1 MFSLTPIVRNLLIL
15 NVVFFLVDAYII
27 NLTQG
32 LALRSLLSPAF
43 MPYQFVSYMFLHG
56 SLGHLFSNMFGLIIF
71 GPLLERIWGAR
82 RFLIFYFVTGI
93 GAGLLFSA
101 IDFYETTR
109 LQEAVQVFIE
119 YPTPDGLVDFMSRH
133 AKGFYQANLD
143 FLNKFEES
151 PTEPRYIEDSVNFV
165 KGYYQQQVNIPMVGA
180 SGAIFG
186 ILMAFGLLFPN
197 TELFLLFFPF
207 PIKAKYFVAFYG
219 LYELYAGIQNAQSD
233 NVAHFAHIG
242 GMIFAFIL
250 LRIWG
255 SDRNKFF

>member
-1 MFSLTPIVRNLLIL
+1 MFSLTPTVRNLLIL
-15 NVVFFLVDAYII
+15 NVVFFIVDAYII

-32 LALRSLLSPAF
+32 LALRSLLSPAY

-56 SLGHLFSNMFGLIIF
+56 GFGHLFSNMFGLIIF
-71 GPLLERIWGAR
+71 GPLLERMWGVR

-93 GAGLLFSA
+93 GAGVLFSA
-101 IDFYETTR
+101 IDYYETTQ
-109 LQEAVQVFIE
+109 LQEAVQIYMQ
-119 YPTPDGLVDFMSRH
+119 YPSPDGLVDFMSRH
-133 AKGFYQANLD
+133 ATGFYQANLD

-151 PTEPRYIEDSVNFV
+151 PKDARYIEDSINFV

-219 LYELYAGIQNAQSD
+219 LYELYQGIQNAQSD

-242 GMIFAFIL
+242 GMVFAFIL